1 MAKRIRSAIKKHRQS
16 SKRRL
21 RNVHMLSLL
30 KTLVKGVNS
39 AIDAKDLTKSLEALK
54 IAEVTFK
61 KAASKRMIHKRT
73 ASRNVSKLS
82 KKVYELSKKMAQ
94 PKT

>member
-1 MAKRIRSAIKKHRQS
+1 
-16 SKRRL
+16 
-21 RNVHMLSLL
+21 MLSLL

-61 KAASKRMIHKRT
+61 KVASKGMIHKRT
-73 ASRNVSKLS
+73 ASRNVSRLS
-82 KKVYELSKKMAQ
+82 KKVYELSKKMTQ

>member
-21 RNVHMLSLL
+21 RNVHMLSLI

-73 ASRNVSKLS
+73 ASRNVSRLS
-82 KKVYELSKKMAQ
+82 KKVYELNKKMAQ
-94 PKT
+94 PTT

>member
-16 SKRRL
+16 LKRRV

-30 KTLVKGVNS
+30 KTLVKEVNT
-39 AIDAKDLTKSLEALK
+39 AIESKDVTKSLEALR
-54 IAEVTFK
+54 IAESALN
-61 KAASKRMIHKRT
+61 KAASKGIIHKRT
-73 ASRNVSKLS
+73 ASRNVSRLS
-82 KKVYELSKKMAQ
+82 KNVYGLSKNITH